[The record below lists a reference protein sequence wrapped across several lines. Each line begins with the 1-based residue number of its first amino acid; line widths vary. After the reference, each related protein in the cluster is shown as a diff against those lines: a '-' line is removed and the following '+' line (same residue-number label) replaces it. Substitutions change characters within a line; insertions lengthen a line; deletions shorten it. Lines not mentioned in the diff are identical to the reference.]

1 MTQDQD
7 IITAISERTHNIEGR
22 DKLTCSDAFELAEKF
37 NMEIIQIGRLCN
49 ERNIKICKCQLGCFK

>member
-7 IITAISERTHNIEGR
+7 IITAISERTHKIEER

-37 NMEIIQIGRLCN
+37 NMEIIEIGRLCN
-49 ERNIKICKCQLGCFK
+49 KRNIRICKCQLGCFK